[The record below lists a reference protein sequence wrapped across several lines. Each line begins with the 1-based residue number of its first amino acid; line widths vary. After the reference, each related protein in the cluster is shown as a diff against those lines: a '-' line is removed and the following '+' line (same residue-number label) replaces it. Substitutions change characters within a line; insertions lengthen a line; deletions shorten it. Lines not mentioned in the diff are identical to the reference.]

1 MTPADMHAPLRL
13 FLEGLAGH
21 PLALLGRMTAT
32 GLENVPPSGPLIMVG
47 NHTSILDGNIL
58 AWPAR
63 RIRRPRFLGKAEL
76 FRTRFGNWL
85 FTSTGCIPVDRTG
98 DVTLAMR
105 AALDVLAKGGSL
117 VMFPEGRRLKR
128 GETRLE
134 PKSGVGFLSA
144 AAGAPVLPARIR
156 GAARFP
162 LEPLSVSYGK
172 ALPPPPAGKEHA
184 RAFARAV
191 MDAVYAL

>member
-1 MTPADMHAPLRL
+1 MTPADMRTPLRL

-21 PLALLGRMTAT
+21 PLALLGRMRAT
-32 GLENVPPSGPLIMVG
+32 GLENVPPEGPLIMVG
-47 NHTSILDGNIL
+47 NHASILDGNIL

-76 FRTRFGNWL
+76 FRTAFGNWL
-85 FTSTGCIPVDRTG
+85 FRSTGCIPVDRTG
-98 DVTLAMR
+98 DVTVAMR
-105 AALDVLAKGGSL
+105 AALEVLAQGGSL
-117 VMFPEGRRLKR
+117 VMFPEGRRLKA

-134 PKSGVGFLSA
+134 PKSGVGFLA
-144 AAGAPVLPARIR
+144 AASGARVLPARIR

-162 LEPLSVSYGK
+162 LEPLSVSYGR
-172 ALPPPPAGKEHA
+172 ALPPPPPGKEHA

-191 MDAVYAL
+191 MDAVYDL

>member
-1 MTPADMHAPLRL
+1 MNPADLNTPLRL

-21 PLALLGRMTAT
+21 PLALLGRMTAR
-32 GLENVPPSGPLIMVG
+32 GLENIPASGPLIMVG
-47 NHTSILDGNIL
+47 NHTSVLDGNIL

-63 RIRRPRFLGKAEL
+63 RVRRPRFLGKAEL
-76 FRTRFGNWL
+76 FRNPFTNWL

-98 DVTLAMR
+98 DVTVAMR
-105 AALDVLAKGGSL
+105 AATAVLQAGGSL
-117 VMFPEGRRLKR
+117 VMFPEGRRLKA

-134 PKSGVGFLSA
+134 PKSGVGFLAA

-162 LEPLSVSYGK
+162 WEPLSVSYGK
-172 ALPPPPAGKEHA
+172 VLPPPPPGKEAA
-184 RAFARAV
+184 REFARAV

>member
-1 MTPADMHAPLRL
+1 MNPADMHTPLRI
-13 FLEGLAGH
+13 FMEGLAGY

-32 GLENVPPSGPLIMVG
+32 GLENVPPRGPLIMVG
-47 NHTSILDGNIL
+47 NHASVLDGNIL

-76 FRTRFGNWL
+76 FRSAFGNWL

-98 DVTLAMR
+98 DVTVAMR
-105 AALDVLAKGGSL
+105 AALDVLKAGGSL
-117 VMFPEGRRLKR
+117 VMFPEGRRLKA

-134 PKSGVGFLSA
+134 PKSGVGFLA
-144 AAGAPVLPARIR
+144 AAANASVLPARIR
-156 GAARFP
+156 GAAAFP
-162 LEPLSVSYGK
+162 REPLSVSFGK
-172 ALPPPPAGKEHA
+172 VLPPPPAGKEHA